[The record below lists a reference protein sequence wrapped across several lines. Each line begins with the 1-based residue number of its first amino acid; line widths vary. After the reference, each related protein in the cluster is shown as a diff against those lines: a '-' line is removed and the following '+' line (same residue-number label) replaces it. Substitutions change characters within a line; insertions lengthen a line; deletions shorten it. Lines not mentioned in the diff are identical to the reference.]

1 MYNFLTADE
10 MRKIIPKPRVEPKD
24 IVFTDEDIKNVAK
37 IILDEAIVKAENK
50 NCSLTFDLKGYKG
63 LYPDDPR
70 IIQLTCDIAQFLRK
84 LKYHVDVFSGWG
96 DDNLFHNE
104 LVIKW

>member
-10 MRKIIPKPRVEPKD
+10 MRKISPKIRVDPKD
-24 IVFTDEDIKNVAK
+24 IVFTDEDIKSIAK

-50 NCSLTFDLKGYKG
+50 NRSLTFDLNRYKG

-70 IIQLTCDIAQFLRK
+70 IIQLACDIAQFLRK
-84 LKYHVDVFSGWG
+84 LKYHVDVFSYW
-96 DDNLFHNE
+96 DYDNSFHNE